1 MMSRTEQ
8 WTEGKKVNN
17 QIPLLGLNE
26 YSRLR
31 HVARCLIS
39 RESVCTL
46 TATGLV
52 HELLIKDSQ
61 TRREASNSSSGTKP
75 GVVLPY
81 ASRVMKQLLIDR
93 ARKRMTRRKLETKAQ
108 DEANARHQR
117 AAQFAVELDDTIAQ
131 LGTEMPDSAEL
142 VRLHLYGELSIE
154 DAAQKL
160 GLSRATAYRK
170 WAFCKSWLA
179 RRLDTEA

>member
-1 MMSRTEQ
+1 M
-8 WTEGKKVNN
+8 NN
-17 QIPLLGLNE
+17 QVPSLGLNE

-75 GVVLPY
+75 GVLLPY

-131 LGTEMPDSAEL
+131 LGTEMPDSNWVVCSSGNSTKSLLYSLAVSMKNSL
-142 VRLHLYGELSIE
+142 CLAKSLNSLIVRISY
-154 DAAQKL
+154 
-160 GLSRATAYRK
+160 
-170 WAFCKSWLA
+170 
-179 RRLDTEA
+179 

>member
-1 MMSRTEQ
+1 
-8 WTEGKKVNN
+8 
-17 QIPLLGLNE
+17 
-26 YSRLR
+26 
-31 HVARCLIS
+31 
-39 RESVCTL
+39 
-46 TATGLV
+46 
-52 HELLIKDSQ
+52 
-61 TRREASNSSSGTKP
+61 
-75 GVVLPY
+75 
-81 ASRVMKQLLIDR
+81 MKQLLIDR

-160 GLSRATAYRK
+160 GLSRADAYRK
-170 WAFCKSWLA
+170 WAFCKAWLA
-179 RRLDTEA
+179 HRLDTEA